1 VTPERIAGNP
11 AFLEILKCLHLKVSC
26 FCRFLVTIA
35 ILFTI
40 KSISFNGAPCKS
52 QGQLA
57 GFVVDE
63 AHCVRYGLF

>member
-1 VTPERIAGNP
+1 MSASEGEL
-11 AFLEILKCLHLKVSC
+11 FLQVLSDC
-26 FCRFLVTIA
+26 IA